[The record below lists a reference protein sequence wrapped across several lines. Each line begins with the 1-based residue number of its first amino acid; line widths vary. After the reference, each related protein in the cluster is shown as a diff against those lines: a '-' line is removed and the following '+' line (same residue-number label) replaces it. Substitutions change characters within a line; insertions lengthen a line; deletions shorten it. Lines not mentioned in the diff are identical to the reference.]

1 MSLLRITHSLLAS
14 YMYATDSESPD
25 NAYDRFLRVLNREK
39 EPDTPAMKEG
49 RRFEDEVTKVIG
61 GGVSEDTF
69 ATEFGRLLD
78 GATPQVRAE
87 KVLHVSGLDW
97 NLVGVADFIRAGTIY
112 DTKRVSRYEYGKYQ
126 RSTQHPAYFR
136 LFPEANTFIYLIH
149 DGKYNYQEQYLRADT
164 APIEPY
170 IMIFYE
176 FLKTN
181 KLFDIYQE
189 KWEER

>member
-14 YMYATDSESPD
+14 YMYATDSESPEG
-25 NAYDRFLRVLNREK
+25 AYDRFLWVLNRNK

-49 RRFEDEVTKVIG
+49 RRFEDEVTKVIS
-61 GGVSEDTF
+61 GGVSDDQF

-78 GATPQVRAE
+78 GATPQVRME
-87 KVLHVSGLDW
+87 KTLHVCNLDW
-97 NLVGVADFIRAGTIY
+97 NLVGVADFIKAGTIF
-112 DTKRVSRYEYGKYQ
+112 DTKRVQRYEYGKYQ

-136 LFPEANTFIYLIH
+136 LCPEANRFVYLIH

-170 IMIFYE
+170 IMLFYS
-176 FLKTN
+176 FIRTQG
-181 KLFDIYQE
+181 LFDTYKE
-189 KWEER
+189 KWEEK

>member
-1 MSLLRITHSLLAS
+1 
-14 YMYATDSESPD
+14 MYATDSESPD
-25 NAYDRFLRVLNREK
+25 SAWDRFLMVLNREK

-61 GGVSEDTF
+61 GGVSEDEF

-112 DTKRVSRYEYGKYQ
+112 DTKRVTRYEYGKYQ

-164 APIEPY
+164 MSIEPY